1 MLLTPLSLHMS
12 SFDQA
17 LLYVEDAWFNKLTS
31 SQVFFT
37 DDAARS
43 QRHY

>member
-31 SQVFFT
+31 SQVFT
-37 DDAARS
+37 NCAARS